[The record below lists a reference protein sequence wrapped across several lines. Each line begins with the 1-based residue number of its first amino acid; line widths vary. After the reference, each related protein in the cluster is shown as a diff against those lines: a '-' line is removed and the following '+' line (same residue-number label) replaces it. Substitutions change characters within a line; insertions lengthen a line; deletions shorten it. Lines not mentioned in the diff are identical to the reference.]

1 MDNFGIKRDYKPVL
15 IQILLAVLAM
25 ACAYFWWQSHL
36 ANRQQNE
43 VGKTV
48 IATQAKEV
56 ANVPKVDVKIKAP
69 IKVYKGGASLKEGI
83 KLPPEVVQDD
93 AQQVIASSKIDG
105 LDDHPKTVTTVIDTE
120 TGESQTYM
128 RTDPLPWLAWSD
140 RGSVGMYAGLK
151 NGTPA
156 VRLQAHQE
164 LFTVKAIHFG
174 AVASVDQPIS
184 GPISADYFVGVGA
197 EYRW

>member
-1 MDNFGIKRDYKPVL
+1 MKPIHPTLVQLL
-15 IQILLAVLAM
+15 IAALVLA
-25 ACAYFWWQSHL
+25 CAFFWWRDHNAQQQS
-36 ANRQQNE
+36 NE

-48 IATQAKEV
+48 MAIAAKEV
-56 ANVPKVDVKIKAP
+56 ANVPKVDVEIKKP
-69 IKVYKGGASLKEGI
+69 VKVYKGGAALKEGI
-83 KLPPEVVQDD
+83 KLPPEVIKDD

-105 LDDHPKTVTTVIDTE
+105 RDDHPKTVTTVINTE
-120 TGESQTYM
+120 TGESQTFV

-174 AVASVDQPIS
+174 AVASIDQPVS